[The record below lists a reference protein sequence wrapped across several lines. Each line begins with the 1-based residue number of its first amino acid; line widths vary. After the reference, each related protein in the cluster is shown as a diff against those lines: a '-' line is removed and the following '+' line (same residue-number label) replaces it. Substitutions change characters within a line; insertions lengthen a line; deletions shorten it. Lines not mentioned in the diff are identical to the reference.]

1 MANIQ
6 ISIRLT
12 DSVVLLNVSDKP
24 MTLGFPTSDNTTMMA
39 NNSTDNKN
47 PRVTDNDILLIYIK
61 LFGCIDLVLFCLYYG
76 VSLYDR
82 KSDQMTD
89 IPIIV
94 FKPNRVYENIEI
106 EYFQAPE
113 N

>member
-1 MANIQ
+1 
-6 ISIRLT
+6 
-12 DSVVLLNVSDKP
+12 
-24 MTLGFPTSDNTTMMA
+24 MTLGFPPGDNTTMMA
-39 NNSTDNKN
+39 KNSTDNKN
-47 PRVTDNDILLIYIK
+47 LRSTDNDILLSYIK
-61 LFGCIDLVLFCLYYG
+61 LFGFIDLVLFCLYCG

-82 KSDQMTD
+82 KSNQMTD